1 MRQLSLY
8 IVIIL
13 IVIITGCG
21 SDKAAI
27 TTKNGVSQYKN
38 SSIEITKVID
48 TININVDSG
57 NLQIYLDDKNEI
69 DFRVKH
75 TIRDYKTNEELE
87 KLLKK
92 YSITSKKQKNSLFFT
107 VHYRDK
113 IKGTQTVCSDIKLTI
128 SRRIKKI
135 NISQQ
140 LGSLAIEDKYEGD
153 IVAKLDS
160 VNSEIKSM
168 EGKLSFECVTGNLR
182 LNSGKL
188 LDGSL
193 VDINSGSIYVKAE
206 CMDKSKYSFKTQKG
220 NIRLNFPVSSDI
232 LLESFGTVQNNQFTG
247 LVGNIEIETSTK
259 MGKISV
265 NGYWNRTKKW
275 EKLHK

>member
-107 VHYRDK
+107 VDYRDK

-265 NGYWNRTKKW
+265 NGY
-275 EKLHK
+275 